1 MGVNMTTYPFMGKC
15 FYWRE
20 TSYGGGKQPLASATT
35 FTVGAKIYDIRI
47 EAVNTFKPLRGVS
60 EPSFCAYLSTTSD
73 YNLHLEWVAQDQLSN
88 CSIIYDCIN
97 RPSSGT
103 FKNTIRP
110 LSFYIHSNVT
120 QTATGSPNVHYY
132 IKGAVCK
139 TFNLKGSTG
148 NEYICTADFS
158 VASVVMMSGTSMYT
172 GVTTPAGTY
181 GWFNKSGAVIKKTS
195 GTTVVVANIVDSVDV
210 TINNNVTDMWNAGT
224 QYKQNAIA
232 GAYDVTGT
240 LDITLDFGGKTFFD
254 AMYTELTDIAIN
266 MGFTRFPILRL
277 RGCKWDGFT
286 ADINTD
292 GQPMK
297 YPAKF
302 TAKYPYYKNP
312 LT

>member
-1 MGVNMTTYPFMGKC
+1 MGVNMTTYPFMATC
-15 FYWRE
+15 NYWRE
-20 TSYGGGKQPLASATT
+20 TTYGSGKAPAASATT
-35 FTVGAKIYDIRI
+35 FTVGAKIYNIRLDIP
-47 EAVNTFKPLRGVS
+47 NTFKPLRGVS

-88 CSIIYDCIN
+88 CSLIYDCIN

-103 FKNTIRP
+103 FAKTVRP
-110 LSFYIHSNVT
+110 LSFYIRSNVT
-120 QTATGSPNVHYY
+120 TNNKYLY

-139 TFNLKGSTG
+139 TINIKGSAG
-148 NEYICTADFS
+148 NEYVCTADFS
-158 VASVVMMSGTSMYT
+158 CCSAFWRSGASEINGMSA
-172 GVTTPAGTY
+172 PAGTY

-195 GTTVVVANIVDSVDV
+195 GTTVVIANIVDDVDV
-210 TINNNVTDMWNAGT
+210 TINHNVTNMWNAGS

-232 GAYDVTGT
+232 GAWDVSGT
-240 LDITLDFGGKTFFD
+240 VGITLDLGGKTFMD
-254 AMYTELTDIAIN
+254 AIYTELTDICIN

-277 RGCKWDGFT
+277 RGAKWDGFT
-286 ADINTD
+286 ADINTS

-302 TAKYPYYKNP
+302 TAKYPFYRGP